1 MSSSRPKI
9 TMNKDDENKPASIED
24 LNSISP
30 ERWAE
35 LDAMSARYQ
44 AWREK
49 VNLVPHNAGGEQY
62 IRDRYPIAALYARA
76 DLQEIAESDFDAF
89 LTETEIQSVRD
100 AFFDEY
106 PHEMHEAISN
116 AIEYVLNQRQN
127 RYEQNQSQRNT

>member
-1 MSSSRPKI
+1 
-9 TMNKDDENKPASIED
+9 MNKDDENKPASIED

-49 VNLVPHNAGGEQY
+49 INLVPQNAGGEQY
-62 IRDRYPIAALYARA
+62 ISDRYPIAALYARA
-76 DLQEIAESDFDAF
+76 DLQEIADSDFDVV

-127 RYEQNQSQRNT
+127 RYEQNQSERNT

>member
-1 MSSSRPKI
+1 MKVP
-9 TMNKDDENKPASIED
+9 DENEPASIED
-24 LNSISP
+24 FNSISP

-35 LDAMSARYQ
+35 LDAMSARYE

-49 VNLVPHNAGGEQY
+49 VNLVPRNAGGEQY
-62 IRDRYPIAALYARA
+62 IRDRYPITALYARA

-89 LTETEIQSVRD
+89 LTETEIQAVRD
-100 AFFDEY
+100 ALFDEC

-127 RYEQNQSQRNT
+127 RYEQNQPQGDT

>member
-1 MSSSRPKI
+1 
-9 TMNKDDENKPASIED
+9 MNNDDENKPASIED

-35 LDAMSARYQ
+35 LDAMSARYH

-49 VNLVPHNAGGEQY
+49 VNLVQFNAGGEQY

-76 DLQEIAESDFDAF
+76 DLQEIAESDFDAL
-89 LTETEIQSVRD
+89 LTETEIQAVHD

-116 AIEYVLNQRQN
+116 AIEYVLNQRKN

>member
-1 MSSSRPKI
+1 
-9 TMNKDDENKPASIED
+9 MNKDDENKPASIED
-24 LNSISP
+24 LNSIST

-49 VNLVPHNAGGEQY
+49 INLVPQNAGGEQY
-62 IRDRYPIAALYARA
+62 ISDRYPIAALYARA
-76 DLQEIAESDFDAF
+76 DLQEIADSDFDVV

-127 RYEQNQSQRNT
+127 RYEQNQSERNT